1 MHAPIDDQALD
12 QLFRAARTRNG
23 WSPEQVSEVLM
34 RAVYDLAKMG
44 PDFGQ
49 HLARAVR
56 VRGVPSRQ
64 SASAAARLRRKQD
77 KDGSGSGVCDHRPRP
92 RLRAAA
98 PQAVPARADRRL
110 LVRRAGRPRRRS
122 VPQRHAPGRLPDDGR
137 AGARPRLRP
146 DERVRQRR
154 RGCGVLRGT
163 NIKSNWLCNIGYG
176 TDENLFPRHPRLDFE
191 EACQVV

>member
-77 KDGSGSGVCDHRPRP
+77 KDGSGPGVCDHRPRP

-98 PQAVPARADRRL
+98 PKLFPHEPTAASWFAAPAARDVAAFRNGTL
-110 LVRRAGRPRRRS
+110 QGAYLMMAGP
-122 VPQRHAPGRLPDDGR
+122 
-137 AGARPRLRP
+137 GARPRLRT
-146 DERVRQRR
+146 R
-154 RGCGVLRGT
+154 
-163 NIKSNWLCNIGYG
+163 
-176 TDENLFPRHPRLDFE
+176 
-191 EACQVV
+191 